1 MAKIF
6 ISRRSQ
12 PGGVGGGAGG
22 ARRAGPVILAPSA
35 PYRYGFG
42 GGGWGVVSQVS
53 QVRLRGASRLP
64 ADSCTVM

>member
-12 PGGVGGGAGG
+12 PGGGG

-35 PYRYGFG
+35 LHRYGFG
-42 GGGWGVVSQVS
+42 GGRVGGGKPGESGKAEGGQQATS
-53 QVRLRGASRLP
+53 
-64 ADSCTVM
+64 

>member
-12 PGGVGGGAGG
+12 PGGGEGGEGGVGG

-35 PYRYGFG
+35 PYRYGLG
-42 GGGWGVVSQVS
+42 GGEGGKPGESGKVEGGQQATS
-53 QVRLRGASRLP
+53 
-64 ADSCTVM
+64 

>member
-12 PGGVGGGAGG
+12 PGGGGG

-42 GGGWGVVSQVS
+42 GGRVGGGKPGESGKAEGGQQATS
-53 QVRLRGASRLP
+53 
-64 ADSCTVM
+64 

>member
-12 PGGVGGGAGG
+12 PRGGG

-35 PYRYGFG
+35 PYRYGLG
-42 GGGWGVVSQVS
+42 GGRVGGGKPGESGKAEGGQQATS
-53 QVRLRGASRLP
+53 
-64 ADSCTVM
+64 

>member
-12 PGGVGGGAGG
+12 PGGGG

-42 GGGWGVVSQVS
+42 GGGRVGGGKPGESGKAEGGQQATS
-53 QVRLRGASRLP
+53 
-64 ADSCTVM
+64 